1 MGGRGSSSGAKGG
14 ARAKENSAQLK
25 DAQFYAQSRG
35 ATAVRFT
42 NHDGTVTQS
51 VLEGDK
57 WVNKPITQTSRIYN
71 AQFSTDVENYAKMS
85 TGALKSELKKQQE
98 ISTSAYVRFTRA
110 AASKSGKQADSFASA
125 DVKIKQIKQVLR
137 RK

>member
-1 MGGRGSSSGAKGG
+1 MGGRGSTSGVGG
-14 ARAKENSAQLK
+14 ARAKENIAQLK

-51 VLEGDK
+51 VLEGGK
-57 WVNKPITQTSRIYN
+57 WVNKPVTQTSRIYK
-71 AQFSTDVENYAKMS
+71 AQFSADVENYAQMS
-85 TGALKSELKKQQE
+85 TETLKSELKKQQE

-110 AASKSGKQADSFASA
+110 AASKSGSQADSFAAA